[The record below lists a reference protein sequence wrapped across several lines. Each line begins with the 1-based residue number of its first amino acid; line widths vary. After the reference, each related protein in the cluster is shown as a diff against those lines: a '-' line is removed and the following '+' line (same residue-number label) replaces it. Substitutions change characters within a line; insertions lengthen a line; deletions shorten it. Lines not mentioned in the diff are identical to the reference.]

1 MPVAVVSKLITIIW
15 IVLGLV
21 LLSLFMAML
30 TVSLTVMTADEGQA
44 MLYGTKVGSYSYSDL
59 W

>member
-30 TVSLTVMTADEGQA
+30 TVSLTVMTADEGRA
-44 MLYGTKVGSYSYSDL
+44 MLYGTKVGSYS
-59 W
+59 